1 MVTRSARVRYLA
13 RLMIVTGVLGAAL
26 ACSSP
31 APTPSAEGPYGSET
45 MPRPSAPPEQVLHS
59 DACPF
64 EGCQLGRWTAREPVT
79 VYDHP
84 DSTVTRTPLAAGQTV
99 LALATEVRAL
109 PRAATITALG
119 PDERAVGM
127 NQGDQVLVLYPR
139 GEGALVVVHK
149 GTVRRAS
156 LDLTVRY
163 VLPLEQA
170 PLDYTWWVRVE
181 LPDRSIGW
189 LRNPLRQFDGMD
201 ARQ

>member
-1 MVTRSARVRYLA
+1 MTRHQV
-13 RLMIVTGVLGAAL
+13 LMWVIGTALVAGAG
-26 ACSSP
+26 CSSP
-31 APTPSAEGPYGSET
+31 APRPSADGPYGSDT
-45 MPRPSAPPEQVLHS
+45 LPRPSAPPEQVLHS
-59 DACPF
+59 GACPF
-64 EGCQLGRWTAREPVT
+64 EGCRLGRWTARETVP

-84 DSTVTRTPLAAGQTV
+84 DSSVTRAPLTSGQSV
-99 LALATEVRAL
+99 LALASEVRAL

-119 PDERAVGM
+119 PDDRTLGM
-127 NQGDQVLVLYPR
+127 NQGDQVLVLYPG

-149 GTVRRAS
+149 GEVRRGA
-156 LDLTVRY
+156 LDLAVSY
-163 VLPLEQA
+163 VLPLGQA

>member
-1 MVTRSARVRYLA
+1 MQTPAERQKVL
-13 RLMIVTGVLGAAL
+13 RLIVVAGVLAIAL

-31 APTPSAEGPYGSET
+31 APSPAAEGPYGSET

-59 DACPF
+59 GACPF
-64 EGCQLGRWTAREPVT
+64 EGCQLGRWTARESVT

-84 DSTVTRTPLAAGQTV
+84 DSSVTRVPLSPGQAV

-119 PDERAVGM
+119 PDDRALGM
-127 NQGDQVLVLYPR
+127 SQGDQVLVLYPA

-149 GTVRRAS
+149 GTVHRGS
-156 LDLTVRY
+156 LDLVVAYTV
-163 VLPLEQA
+163 PLEQA
-170 PLDYTWWVRVE
+170 PLDYTWWVRAE
-181 LPDRSIGW
+181 LPDRSMGW
-189 LRNPLRQFDGMD
+189 LKNPFRQFDGMD